1 MFKKKIY
8 SKSNVR
14 KEQDDSILDLMGDI
28 QRNGLLQPIVVR
40 EDGNGKFEIVAGHRR
55 FLAVRNLGEPFIECN
70 ILEEC
75 SDKDRL
81 LLQLTENVQRRQ
93 MSAYEL
99 VQAFDLLKETYGCTD
114 IQISKMLHKSSN
126 YVADQ
131 RYAVKLL
138 EAQYGKDIPEDKK
151 KQSACVIKASLKKK
165 TTGKSIYSVGKGYTC
180 NRKGHAYMINCSD
193 FAFEEAFNAFLRG
206 WDNGIQE

>member
-1 MFKKKIY
+1 MFKNIPVEKIY

-28 QRNGLLQPIVVR
+28 QRNG
-40 EDGNGKFEIVAGHRR
+40 
-55 FLAVRNLGEPFIECN
+55 
-70 ILEEC
+70 
-75 SDKDRL
+75 

-151 KQSACVIKASLKKK
+151 KQSAGVIKASVKKA
-165 TTGKSIYSVGKGYTC
+165 TQCKSEYLMGKGFTGTH
-180 NRKGHAYMINCSD
+180 KGHSYMINCNDYEFEKVLND
-193 FAFEEAFNAFLRG
+193 FLQTWRV
-206 WDNGIQE
+206 